1 MPAGEAT
8 RRLKHP
14 DKAFIG
20 QISKGFD
27 FSGYSFEPKGLSI
40 APKTLANFLENTAQI
55 SLVTSLGVKGIY
67 KLLNLK
73 LVQEYSSRH
82 YF

>member
-1 MPAGEAT
+1 MPAGVAT

-40 APKTLANFLENTAQI
+40 APKTLAKFLKHTAQFL
-55 SLVTSLGVKGIY
+55 LVTSFGVTGLF

-73 LVQEYSSRH
+73 I
-82 YF
+82 F

>member
-40 APKTLANFLENTAQI
+40 APKTLANILEHTAQF
-55 SLVTSLGVKGIY
+55 SLVTSFGVKGTY
-67 KLLNLK
+67 KLLNLSIF
-73 LVQEYSSRH
+73 QE
-82 YF
+82 